1 MLSGRSVS
9 PEELV
14 GAEVLQVLRVGRDAL
29 AAELDDPQSDLS
41 LAEHGERMYT
51 TAMADEM
58 RRRCRELESLI
69 AAAAELVG
77 PPQLDPG

>member
-1 MLSGRSVS
+1 MLSGRSPT
-9 PEELV
+9 PEELL

-29 AAELDDPQSDLS
+29 AEELDDLQSDLS
-41 LAEHGERMYT
+41 LAEYGERTYT

-77 PPQLDPG
+77 PP